1 MIVAEHKSDSGRVVS
16 LCDDSIIGKK
26 YSEKGLVLDLS
37 SDFYKGKKMKKEDAE
52 KECKKAYIVNCA
64 GKKSVELVKKLGFVT
79 EKNIIKIKDIPFCQ
93 CLIIQNEI

>member
-1 MIVAEHKSDSGRVVS
+1 MIVAEHRSDSGLVVS
-16 LCDDSIIGKK
+16 LCDDNIIGKK
-26 YSEKGLVLDLS
+26 YSENGLVLDLS
-37 SDFYKGKKMKKEDAE
+37 SDFYKGKKMKEEDAE

-93 CLIIQNEI
+93 CLMIQNEI